1 MRAVGFQNFSR
12 KMAFA
17 IGSMAVARVKRLSR
31 SCSLGMVTE
40 VEESTNTW
48 STHKVPRSISRYHVK
63 VPRSISR
70 YHVIVCQSRCR
81 LIVVGAIGCWR
92 TRGRLLVCC

>member
-48 STHKVPRSISRYHVK
+48 STHKL
-63 VPRSISR
+63 PRSISR

-81 LIVVGAIGCWR
+81 LVVVGAIGCWR